1 MLDDVELAETIRA
14 NGEAWNA
21 IAPMRDGQPADYY
34 LAGGSAL
41 DAIEVALAGD
51 VRGREVLQL
60 ACSTGDEVISWSML
74 GASAHGIDISQVHV
88 DKAIAKA
95 TAVGAACDFRC
106 ADMFALPADLTDLD
120 LVYISWGG
128 VNWAPDIDTWAEA
141 VASRLRPGGAL
152 LISEMHPLWFSLSV
166 TGENALSV
174 RADYFESGSVATT
187 WDASKEPV
195 GGRSIDGP
203 PPEVVHLVDRLDG
216 HRASPCRPPDRCTRR
231 TSRPGELRGTR
242 SSSGC
247 DPRRLLPQ
255 GLPSGWTWLV
265 ESLTSDP
272 LRPNQPGNPAP
283 IRHDIGR

>member
-60 ACSTGDEVISWSML
+60 ACSTGDEVISWWML

-95 TAVGAACDFRC
+95 AAVGAACDFRC

-128 VNWAPDIDTWAEA
+128 VNWAPDLDTWAKA
-141 VASRLRPGGAL
+141 VAGRLRPGGAL

-203 PPEVVHLVDRLDG
+203 PLRSFIWSIGSMVTALL
-216 HRASPCRPPDRCTRR
+216 RAGLRIDALEEQPDPANYEGLGAAAGAIPAVYYLKA
-231 TSRPGELRGTR
+231 SRPDGPDG
-242 SSSGC
+242 SK
-247 DPRRLLPQ
+247 
-255 GLPSGWTWLV
+255 V
-265 ESLTSDP
+265 
-272 LRPNQPGNPAP
+272 
-283 IRHDIGR
+283 